1 MVDLP
6 SGSRGLG
13 GLEPAYRVRRE
24 KEAKRART
32 QLRLRQGAG
41 LGGAPV
47 GRGYKA
53 SQGGAT
59 VERRGGVTRRAAGR
73 EKLRSCI

>member
-1 MVDLP
+1 M
-6 SGSRGLG
+6 
-13 GLEPAYRVRRE
+13 EPAYRVGRE

-53 SQGGAT
+53 SQGGAR
-59 VERRGGVTRRAAGR
+59 VEGRGGVTRRAVGG
-73 EKLRSCI
+73 EKLPSRI